1 MSARATFL
9 RWLAS
14 FLGFPLG
21 SLLAVTLAGSI
32 TDPLRG
38 ALAGLLAG
46 SVIGLAQWLAL
57 RPAGLS
63 ILWVGATASAVA
75 LGSAIAAAITG
86 AGTSGGALV
95 LSGLITGALVGAAQA
110 LVVGGGVRVVAV
122 WTALVAAAWGLG
134 WFVTA
139 NVIVDADRGYVTFGA
154 SGAVLATVLT
164 GLFVRR
170 LVVRAASGDGRRS
183 AVAPAPAPAAT
194 EDGVV

>member
-1 MSARATFL
+1 
-9 RWLAS
+9 LAS

-63 ILWVGATASAVA
+63 LLWVGATASAVA

-122 WTALVAAAWGLG
+122 WTALVAVAWGLG

>member
-1 MSARATFL
+1 MSARATFF

-63 ILWVGATASAVA
+63 LLWVGATASAVA